1 MDEVDSNQKR
11 RGLLEY
17 TLHPTSP
24 MISLRIPRRRYLAL
38 PTAGEPPDER
48 LNRNPGAGRLEESTG
63 RRPWTLPD
71 FFGRTATCWRRGTTL
86 TAQRVDERRHSAASA
101 LVHELETTLLRIAK
115 ENILAFEPV
124 LG

>member
-1 MDEVDSNQKR
+1 MDEVDPNQKR

-71 FFGRTATCWRRGTTL
+71 FLGGPQPAG
-86 TAQRVDERRHSAASA
+86 DAASR
-101 LVHELETTLLRIAK
+101 LQPKELTNVGTQQLLR
-115 ENILAFEPV
+115 
-124 LG
+124 